1 MIMLRTVSFHAMPG
15 HGMEA
20 PHVLH
25 APGIGHT
32 NSVNPTLL
40 IATM

>member
-1 MIMLRTVSFHAMPG
+1 MIMLRIVSFHAMPG

-20 PHVLH
+20 PHVPH

-32 NSVNPTLL
+32 IRVNPTLL
-40 IATM
+40 IATI